1 MISQENTFNTQE
13 LETIVGKDNINL
25 WQNIDQT
32 KKQQIS
38 QAIAPD
44 TTINCIVYPETQ
56 AQLSTVVTCCAKN
69 NWAILPCGSGSKVH
83 WGGLVRVHT
92 PNPHPTKGAATSGL
106 PLDKGDG
113 RGIVQEDGR
122 ESEKRGIIVI
132 SSDRL
137 NHLIEHAVGDLTV
150 TVEAGMKYA
159 ELQETLAKTGQFLAI
174 DPAYPETATIGGI
187 IATADTGSLRQRY
200 RGIRDM
206 LLGISFVRSD
216 GKIAKAGGRVV
227 KNVAGYDLMKLF
239 TGSYGTLGIISQVTL
254 RVYPLQQASG
264 TVVLVGE
271 KNNIAKATQ
280 TLLSSALTPVA
291 IDLLSTKLVEQLDL
305 GKGVGLMVRFQSII
319 ESVEEQSNQ
328 LLKVA
333 DSLGLNS
340 TRYYDDE
347 AELWQKLKQQ
357 IWHSQQNTEIICKIG
372 VIPTEAV
379 EFLERSAVET
389 GFGLIHAG
397 SGLGELKLNSVT
409 PETLLELRRWCE
421 SKGGF
426 LTVLAAPLEIKE
438 KLDVWGYNQNG
449 IEIMR
454 RIKQQFDPQNIL
466 NPHSFV
472 GGI

>member
-1 MISQENTFNTQE
+1 MISQENTFNIQE
-13 LETIVGKDNINL
+13 LETIVGKDNISL
-25 WQNIDQT
+25 WQDIDQT

-56 AQLSTVVTCCAKN
+56 AQLSTIVTCCAQN

-83 WGGLVRVHT
+83 WGGLMKVD
-92 PNPHPTKGAATSGL
+92 PTTHK
-106 PLDKGDG
+106 
-113 RGIVQEDGR
+113 Q
-122 ESEKRGIIVI
+122 GIIVI
-132 SSDRL
+132 SSDRF
-137 NHLIEHAVGDLTV
+137 NRLIEHAVGDLTV

-159 ELQETLAKTGQFLAI
+159 ELQETLGKTGQFLAI

-200 RGIRDM
+200 RGVRDM

-254 RVYPLQQASG
+254 RVYPLQQASD

-328 LLKVA
+328 LLKVG
-333 DSLGLNS
+333 DSLGLNY
-340 TRYYDDE
+340 TRYHDDE
-347 AELWQKLKQQ
+347 GELWQKLKQQ
-357 IWHSQQNTEIICKIG
+357 IWHSQQNEIICKIG
-372 VIPTEAV
+372 VIPTDAV
-379 EFLERSAVET
+379 ETLELSLLET

-397 SGLGELKLNSVT
+397 SGLGELKFNSVT
-409 PETLLELRRWCE
+409 HETLLELRHWCE

-449 IEIMR
+449 LEIMR

-472 GGI
+472 GRI

>member
-1 MISQENTFNTQE
+1 MIVISQENTFNIQE
-13 LETIVGKDNINL
+13 LETIVGKENISL
-25 WQNIDQT
+25 WQDIDQT

-56 AQLSTVVTCCAKN
+56 AQLSTIVNCCAQN
-69 NWAILPCGSGSKVH
+69 NWAILPCGNGSKVH
-83 WGGLVRVHT
+83 WGGLMKVDRTTH
-92 PNPHPTKGAATSGL
+92 KQ
-106 PLDKGDG
+106 
-113 RGIVQEDGR
+113 GIT
-122 ESEKRGIIVI
+122 VI

-159 ELQETLAKTGQFLAI
+159 ELQETLAKAGQFLAI

-200 RGIRDM
+200 RGVRDM

-254 RVYPLQQASG
+254 RVYPQQQASG

-328 LLKVA
+328 LLKVG

-340 TRYYDDE
+340 TRYNDYE

-357 IWHSQQNTEIICKIG
+357 IWHSQPNEIICKIG

-379 EFLERSAVET
+379 ETLERSAIET

-397 SGLGELKLNSVT
+397 SGLGELKFNSVT
-409 PETLLELRRWCE
+409 PETLLELRHWCE

-426 LTVLAAPLEIKE
+426 ITVLAAPLEIKE

-454 RIKQQFDPQNIL
+454 RIKQQFDPQNIF

>member
-1 MISQENTFNTQE
+1 MISQENTFNIQE
-13 LETIVGKDNINL
+13 LETIVSKDNISL
-25 WQNIDQT
+25 WQDIDQT
-32 KKQQIS
+32 KKQQIL

-56 AQLSTVVTCCAKN
+56 VQLSTIVTCCAKN
-69 NWAILPCGSGSKVH
+69 NWAILPCGSGSKIH
-83 WGGLVRVHT
+83 WGGLMKVD
-92 PNPHPTKGAATSGL
+92 PTTHK
-106 PLDKGDG
+106 
-113 RGIVQEDGR
+113 Q
-122 ESEKRGIIVI
+122 GIIVV

-150 TVEAGMKYA
+150 TVEPGMKYA

-200 RGIRDM
+200 RGVRDM

-291 IDLLSTKLVEQLDL
+291 IDLLSTNLVEQLDL

-328 LLKVA
+328 LLKVG

-340 TRYYDDE
+340 TRYHDYE

-379 EFLERSAVET
+379 ETLERTALET

-397 SGLGELKLNSVT
+397 SGLGELKFNSVT
-409 PETLLELRRWCE
+409 PETLLKLRRWCE

-426 LTVLAAPLEIKE
+426 LTVLAAPLETKE
-438 KLDVWGYNQNG
+438 KLDVWGYHQNG
-449 IEIMR
+449 LEIMR